1 MFNKRFS
8 ISDVCEKLNGYGSGV
23 RVSVPKLNCDT
34 QLIRGQFNFKLF
46 ASVLEGTGSEYTG
59 QKKEKDSL
67 AVTPE
72 ST

>member
-34 QLIRGQFNFKLF
+34 QLIHGQFNFKLF
-46 ASVLEGTGSEYTG
+46 ASVLEGTESEYTG
-59 QKKEKDSL
+59 QKKKRT
-67 AVTPE
+67 AWQ
-72 ST
+72 